1 MALFAVPQG
10 VAETDVAAR
19 LFSNFRELYG
29 LFTRV
34 KAEESL
40 RQQMRINRTRP
51 DRVFYPGEIAFRR
64 LPPGARL
71 PKHLFPEPSTG
82 PYEVAPQPS
91 SSVVLRNV
99 ETKELVDQGR
109 PIPLDQILNR
119 AFPGA
124 SSIRTRE

>member
-1 MALFAVPQG
+1 M
-10 VAETDVAAR
+10 
-19 LFSNFRELYG
+19 
-29 LFTRV
+29 

-51 DRVFYPGEIAFRR
+51 DRVFYPGEIVFRR

-82 PYEVAPQPS
+82 PCEVAAQPS
-91 SSVVLRNV
+91 SSVVLRSV

-109 PIPLDQILNR
+109 RPHWIKIFAGPPR
-119 AFPGA
+119 AQVHFEPDSEVRAVSTMLKGEGGELA
-124 SSIRTRE
+124 PVRGSAQAGRRKG